1 MARTKDVLDD
11 LAEWYG
17 VPAGAAAADDR
28 ASAPRWYAALPEVR
42 LRSAVRRG
50 LARLAQRLLAWHD
63 RARQRRE
70 PMELSDDML
79 RDLGIPSAAAPRQ
92 AARPFWRS

>member
-17 VPAGAAAADDR
+17 VPGDATAAEHGTS
-28 ASAPRWYAALPEVR
+28 ASRWHGALPEVH
-42 LRSAVRRG
+42 LRSVVRRG
-50 LARLAQRLLAWHD
+50 LARLGQRLLAWHD
-63 RARQRRE
+63 RARERRE
-70 PMELSDDML
+70 LTELSDDML
-79 RDLGIPSAAAPRQ
+79 RDLGIPPAEARRQ

>member
-17 VPAGAAAADDR
+17 VAVSAGADG
-28 ASAPRWYAALPEVR
+28 ASAVRWYAARPEVR
-42 LRSAVRRG
+42 LQSAVRRG
-50 LARLAQRLLAWHD
+50 LARLGQRLLAWHD
-63 RARQRRE
+63 RARERRE
-70 PMELSDDML
+70 LMELSDDML
-79 RDLGIPSAAAPRQ
+79 RDLGIPRDEARRQ

>member
-17 VPAGAAAADDR
+17 LPLGAAAADDR

-50 LARLAQRLLAWHD
+50 LARLGQRLLAWHD
-63 RARQRRE
+63 RARERRDL
-70 PMELSDDML
+70 MELSDDML
-79 RDLGIPSAAAPRQ
+79 RDLGIPRDEARRQ

>member
-11 LAEWYG
+11 LAEWYA
-17 VPAGAAAADDR
+17 VPGDAAEHGT
-28 ASAPRWYAALPEVR
+28 SAPRFYGALTEVD

-50 LARLAQRLLAWHD
+50 LARLGQRLLAWHD
-63 RARQRRE
+63 RARERRE
-70 PMELSDDML
+70 LMELSDDML
-79 RDLGIPSAAAPRQ
+79 RDLGIPRDEARRQ

>member
-17 VPAGAAAADDR
+17 VPAGATAADDR
-28 ASAPRWYAALPEVR
+28 ASAPRWYRALPEVR
-42 LRSAVRRG
+42 LRSAVRPG
-50 LARLAQRLLAWHD
+50 LARLAQRLLAWND
-63 RARQRRE
+63 RTRERRE
-70 PMELSDDML
+70 LMELSDEML
-79 RDLGIPSAAAPRQ
+79 RDLGLPSAAESRQ